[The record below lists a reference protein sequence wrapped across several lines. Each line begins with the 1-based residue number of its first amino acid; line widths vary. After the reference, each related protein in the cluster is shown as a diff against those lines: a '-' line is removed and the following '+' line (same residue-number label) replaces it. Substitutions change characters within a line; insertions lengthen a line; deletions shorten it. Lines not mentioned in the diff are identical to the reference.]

1 MTFFKELEHLWGFVP
16 VGIVEV
22 VLYRYKRMAA
32 FVFTEFKLIIIII
45 NISKNL

>member
-32 FVFTEFKLIIIII
+32 FEFKLIIIII